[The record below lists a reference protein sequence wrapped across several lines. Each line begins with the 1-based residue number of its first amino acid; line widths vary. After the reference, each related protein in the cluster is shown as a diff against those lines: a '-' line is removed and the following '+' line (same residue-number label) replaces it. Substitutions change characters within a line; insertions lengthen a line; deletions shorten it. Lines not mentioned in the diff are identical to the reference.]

1 MCIYVD
7 TKCYVFMCM
16 YMPAM
21 LLQLCLTLWDSKDCM
36 QTSSSS
42 VQGIL
47 QARILEWVA
56 MPFSRDLPNP
66 GIEPEFLT
74 SPGFFTTSATWG
86 THLCV
91 CMLAQKVK
99 NPPAMQET
107 WVRSLSW
114 EDHGNSCPH
123 QLLILWLIQQLR
135 FWDLGWTLRSQ
146 WEECCWLSLGP
157 GCGTDELGSTST

>member
-114 EDHGNSCPH
+114 EDPLEESMATAAHISSLSC
-123 QLLILWLIQQLR
+123 
-135 FWDLGWTLRSQ
+135 
-146 WEECCWLSLGP
+146 
-157 GCGTDELGSTST
+157 GSSSSWGSEIWAGL